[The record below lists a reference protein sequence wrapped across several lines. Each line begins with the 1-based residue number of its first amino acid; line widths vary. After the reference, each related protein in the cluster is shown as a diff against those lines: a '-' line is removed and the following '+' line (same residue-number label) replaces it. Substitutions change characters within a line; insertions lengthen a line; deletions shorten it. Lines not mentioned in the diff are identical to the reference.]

1 MRNIYPFGKA
11 PFVIL
16 IIAIISG
23 VVFGVMRLRE
33 NESRPDLILAIQAEI
48 HVKPYTKAIAQF
60 NKENFV
66 IDEKTGERRNARVVL
81 QRVQKEVLMSRLQS
95 AMQTGCDVP
104 DVVEILEGTIG
115 YFTRGPLENVGFVD
129 LTERLREDGL
139 LDPKNMVQTRYPLW
153 SSREHIFALPHDVH
167 PSCLCYRVDLIKELG
182 IDVTKLKTWD
192 DFVKEGQRITIPQKR
207 YMIDMADDSMIS
219 LIILLSQ
226 HGFDLFDAYGNVAFD
241 KPGVADV
248 VAWFVK
254 QTSGKTRIAFPA
266 GDGQNFYQA
275 MNEGL
280 DLFFFTPDW
289 RTAQFMLDNPRQKGN
304 LALMPMPVWADENGN
319 QLPGTYQTGTWGGTG
334 LAITK
339 HSKNQDLAWKFA
351 KYLYTK
357 TEDLGER
364 FLLTNIV
371 PPIKASWELPEF
383 KQKSDFYKHMFHDPA
398 TGELVAEYVSI
409 GEMYASQADGTPPR
423 YVTAYT
429 TQAETQMLNVYYAA
443 REYYNSAEYE
453 KHGDKGLMELIEK
466 KLKEN
471 ADYVRTLVARN
482 VFLSRDAEKAA
493 AARAEAET
501 KSEQEQ

>member
-16 IIAIISG
+16 VIAIISG
-23 VVFGVMRLRE
+23 IVFVGMRLRE
-33 NESRPDLILAIQAEI
+33 TESRPDLILAIQAEI
-48 HVKPYTKAIAQF
+48 HVKPYQKAIDQF
-60 NKENFV
+60 NKENNC
-66 IDEKTGERRNARVVL
+66 KVVL

-248 VAWFVK
+248 VAWFVH

-319 QLPGTYQTGTWGGTG
+319 QLPGTYKTGTWGGTG

-357 TEDLGER
+357 VEDLGER
-364 FLLTNIV
+364 FLQTNIV

-383 KQKSDFYKHMFHDPA
+383 KKKSDFYKHMFHDPA
-398 TGELVAEYVSI
+398 TGELVADYVSI

-429 TQAETQMLNVYYAA
+429 TQAETQLLNVYYAA
-443 REYYNSAEYE
+443 REHYL
-453 KHGDKGLMELIEK
+453 KHGDEGMMELIEK

-471 ADYVRTLVARN
+471 ADYVRSLVARN
-482 VFLSRDAEKAA
+482 VFLTRDAEKAA
-493 AARAEAET
+493 AARAAAET

>member
-33 NESRPDLILAIQAEI
+33 TGSRPDLILAIQAEI
-48 HVKPYTKAIAQF
+48 HVKPYQKAIDQF
-60 NKENFV
+60 NKEN
-66 IDEKTGERRNARVVL
+66 NCRVVL

-139 LDPKNMVQTRYPLW
+139 LDPANMVQTRYPLW

-167 PSCLCYRVDLIKELG
+167 PTCLCYRVDLIQELG

-219 LIILLSQ
+219 LIILMSQ
-226 HGFDLFDAYGNVAFD
+226 RGFDLFDAYGNVSFD
-241 KPGVADV
+241 RPEVAEV
-248 VAWFVK
+248 VDWFVH
-254 QTSGKTRIAFPA
+254 QTSGKDRIAFPA

-289 RTAQFMLDNPRQKGN
+289 RTAQFQLDNPRQKGN
-304 LALMPMPVWADENGN
+304 LALMPLPYWGGPDGEP
-319 QLPGTYQTGTWGGTG
+319 LPGSYKTGTWGGTG

-339 HSKNQDLAWKFA
+339 HSKNQELAWKFA

-364 FLLTNIV
+364 FALTNIV
-371 PPIKASWELPEF
+371 PPIKASWKLPEF
-383 KQKSDFYKHMFHDPA
+383 TQKSDFYKHMFHDET
-398 TGELVAEYVSI
+398 TGELKADFVSI
-409 GEMYASQADGTPPR
+409 GEMYASQADFTPPR

-429 TQAETQMLNVYYAA
+429 TQAETQLLNVYYAA
-443 REYYNSAEYE
+443 RDYYL
-453 KHGDKGLMELIEK
+453 KHGDEGLREMIQKNLNEK
-466 KLKEN
+466 AE
-471 ADYVRTLVARN
+471 YVRSLVARN
-482 VFLSRDAEKAA
+482 VFLTRDAEKAA
-493 AARAEAET
+493 AAKAAADN

>member
-33 NESRPDLILAIQAEI
+33 TGSRPDLILAIQAEI
-48 HVKPYTKAIAQF
+48 HVKPYQKAIDQF
-60 NKENFV
+60 NKENFIV
-66 IDEKTGERRNARVVL
+66 DEKTGERRNVKVVL

-139 LDPKNMVQTRYPLW
+139 LDPANMVQTRYPLW

-167 PSCLCYRVDLIKELG
+167 PTCLCYRVDLIQELG

-226 HGFDLFDAYGNVAFD
+226 RGFDLFDAYGNVSFD
-241 KPGVADV
+241 RPEVAEV
-248 VAWFVK
+248 VDWFVH
-254 QTSGKTRIAFPA
+254 QTSGKNRIAFPA

-289 RTAQFMLDNPRQKGN
+289 RTAQFQLDNPRQKGN
-304 LALMPMPVWADENGN
+304 LALMPLPYWGGPDGEP
-319 QLPGTYQTGTWGGTG
+319 LPGSYKTGTWGGTG

-339 HSKNQDLAWKFA
+339 HSKNQELAWKFA

-364 FLLTNIV
+364 FALTNIV

-383 KQKSDFYKHMFHDPA
+383 KQKSDFYKHMFHDEA
-398 TGELVAEYVSI
+398 TGELKADFVSI
-409 GEMYASQADGTPPR
+409 GEMYASQADFTPPR

-429 TQAETQMLNVYYAA
+429 TQAETQLLNVYYAA
-443 REYYNSAEYE
+443 RDHYL
-453 KHGDKGLMELIEK
+453 KHGDEGLREMIQKNLNEK
-466 KLKEN
+466 AE
-471 ADYVRTLVARN
+471 YVRSLVSRN
-482 VFLSRDAEKAA
+482 VFLTRDAEKAA
-493 AARAEAET
+493 ASKAAADN

>member
-33 NESRPDLILAIQAEI
+33 TGSRPDLILAIQAEI
-48 HVKPYTKAIAQF
+48 HVKPYQKAIAQF
-60 NKENFV
+60 NKENNC
-66 IDEKTGERRNARVVL
+66 KVVL

-139 LDPKNMVQTRYPLW
+139 LDSANMVQTRYPLW

-167 PSCLCYRVDLIKELG
+167 PTCLCYRVDLIQELG

-219 LIILLSQ
+219 LIILMSQ
-226 HGFDLFDAYGNVAFD
+226 RGFDLFDAYGNVSFD
-241 KPGVADV
+241 RPEVAEV
-248 VAWFVK
+248 VDWFVH
-254 QTSGKTRIAFPA
+254 QTSGKNRIAFPA

-289 RTAQFMLDNPRQKGN
+289 RTAQFQLDNPRQKGN
-304 LALMPMPVWADENGN
+304 LALMPLPYWGGPDGEP
-319 QLPGTYQTGTWGGTG
+319 LPGSYKTGTWGGTG

-339 HSKNQDLAWKFA
+339 HCKNQELAWKFA

-364 FLLTNIV
+364 FALTNIV
-371 PPIKASWELPEF
+371 PPIKASWKLPEF
-383 KQKSDFYKHMFHDPA
+383 TQKSDFYKHMFHDEA
-398 TGELVAEYVSI
+398 TGELKADFVSI
-409 GEMYASQADGTPPR
+409 GEMYASQADFTPPR

-429 TQAETQMLNVYYAA
+429 TQAETQLLNVYYAA
-443 REYYNSAEYE
+443 RDYYLKNGDNGLREMIQKNLNEKAEY
-453 KHGDKGLMELIEK
+453 
-466 KLKEN
+466 
-471 ADYVRTLVARN
+471 VRSLVARN
-482 VFLSRDAEKAA
+482 VFLTRDAQKAA
-493 AARAEAET
+493 AAKAEAEN

>member
-33 NESRPDLILAIQAEI
+33 TGSRPDLILAIQAEI
-48 HVKPYTKAIAQF
+48 HVKPYQKAIDQF
-60 NKENFV
+60 NKEN
-66 IDEKTGERRNARVVL
+66 NCRVVL

-139 LDPKNMVQTRYPLW
+139 LDPANMVQTRYPLW

-167 PSCLCYRVDLIKELG
+167 PTCLCYRVDLIQELG

-226 HGFDLFDAYGNVAFD
+226 RGFDLFDAYGNVSFD
-241 KPGVADV
+241 RPEVAEV
-248 VAWFVK
+248 VDWFVH
-254 QTSGKTRIAFPA
+254 QTSGKNRIAFPA

-289 RTAQFMLDNPRQKGN
+289 RTAQFQLDNPRQKGN
-304 LALMPMPVWADENGN
+304 LALMPLPYWGGPDGEP
-319 QLPGTYQTGTWGGTG
+319 LPGSYKTGTWGGTG

-364 FLLTNIV
+364 FALTNIV

-383 KQKSDFYKHMFHDPA
+383 KQKSDFYKHMFHDEA
-398 TGELVAEYVSI
+398 TGELKADFVSI
-409 GEMYASQADGTPPR
+409 GEMYASQADFTPPR

-429 TQAETQMLNVYYAA
+429 TQAETQLLNVYYAA
-443 REYYNSAEYE
+443 RDHYL
-453 KHGDKGLMELIEK
+453 KHGDEGLREMIQKNLNEK
-466 KLKEN
+466 
-471 ADYVRTLVARN
+471 ADYVRSLVARN
-482 VFLSRDAEKAA
+482 VFLTRDAEKAA
-493 AARAEAET
+493 AAKTAAADN

>member
-23 VVFGVMRLRE
+23 IVFGVMRLRE

-48 HVKPYTKAIAQF
+48 HVKPYQKAIDQF
-60 NKENFV
+60 NKENNC
-66 IDEKTGERRNARVVL
+66 KVVL

-226 HGFDLFDAYGNVAFD
+226 RGFDLFDAFGNVAFD
-241 KPGVADV
+241 KPEVAEV
-248 VAWFVK
+248 IAWFVH
-254 QTSGKTRIAFPA
+254 QTSGKDRIAFPA

-289 RTAQFMLDNPRQKGN
+289 RTAQFMLDNPRQKGT

-351 KYLYTK
+351 KFLYMK
-357 TEDLGER
+357 VDDLGER

-371 PPIKASWELPEF
+371 PAVRAAWELPEF

-429 TQAETQMLNVYYAA
+429 TQAETQLLNVYYAA
-443 REYYNSAEYE
+443 RDHYV
-453 KHGDKGLMELIEK
+453 KHGDEGMMELINK

-471 ADYVRTLVARN
+471 ADYVRSLVARN
-482 VFLSRDAEKAA
+482 VFLTRDAQKAA
-493 AARAEAET
+493 AAKAEAET

>member
-48 HVKPYTKAIAQF
+48 HVKPYQKAIAQF
-60 NKENFV
+60 NKEN
-66 IDEKTGERRNARVVL
+66 NCRVVL

-167 PSCLCYRVDLIKELG
+167 PTCLCYRVDLIQELG

-226 HGFDLFDAYGNVAFD
+226 RGFDLFDAYGNVSFD
-241 KPGVADV
+241 RPEVAEV
-248 VAWFVK
+248 VDWFVH
-254 QTSGKTRIAFPA
+254 QTSGKDRIAFPA

-319 QLPGTYQTGTWGGTG
+319 QLPGTYKTGTWGGTG

-339 HSKNQDLAWKFA
+339 HCKNQDLAWKFA

-383 KQKSDFYKHMFHDPA
+383 KKKSDFYKHMFHDPA
-398 TGELVAEYVSI
+398 TGELVADFVSI

-429 TQAETQMLNVYYAA
+429 TQAETQLLNVYYDA
-443 REYYNSAEYE
+443 RDYYL
-453 KHGDKGLMELIEK
+453 KHGDEGLLERIQKNLEEK
-466 KLKEN
+466 AE
-471 ADYVRTLVARN
+471 YVRSLVARN
-482 VFLSRDAEKAA
+482 VFLTRDAEKAA
-493 AARAEAET
+493 TAKVATET

>member
-16 IIAIISG
+16 IIAIVSG
-23 VVFGVMRLRE
+23 IVFFWMRLGE
-33 NESRPDLILAIQAEI
+33 KKDRPDLILAIQAEI
-48 HVKPYTKAIAQF
+48 HVKPYTKAIEQF
-60 NKENFV
+60 NKEN
-66 IDEKTGERRNARVVL
+66 NCNVVL

-104 DVVEILEGTIG
+104 DIVEMLEGTIG

-129 LTERLREDGL
+129 LTERLKEDGFM
-139 LDPKNMVQTRYPLW
+139 DPAKMVQTRYALW
-153 SSREHIFALPHDVH
+153 SSRGHIFALPHDVH

-192 DFVKEGQRITIPQKR
+192 DFVKEGQRITVPGKR
-207 YMIDMADDSMIS
+207 YMIDMSDNNMVS
-219 LIILLSQ
+219 LIILLTQ
-226 HGFDLFDAYGNVAFD
+226 RGFDLFDADGKVAFD
-241 KPGVADV
+241 KPEVAELI
-248 VAWFVK
+248 AWFVR
-254 QTSGKTRIAFPA
+254 QTTPNTKTRIAFPA

-304 LALMPMPVWADENGN
+304 LALMPMPIWADKDGN
-319 QLPGTYQTGTWGGTG
+319 QLPGSYKTGTWGGSG

-339 HSKNQDLAWKFA
+339 HCKNQDLAWKFA

-371 PPIKASWELPEF
+371 PPIKASWELPEL
-383 KQKSDFYKHMFHDPA
+383 KQKSYFYKHMFHDPV
-398 TGELVAEYVSI
+398 TGDLVDEFVSI
-409 GEMYASQADGTPPR
+409 GEYYASQADGTPPH
-423 YVTAYT
+423 YITAYT
-429 TQAETQMLNVYYAA
+429 RQAETQLLDVYYDA
-443 REYYNSAEYE
+443 RQYYESKPNASDA
-453 KHGDKGLMELIEK
+453 DLLARITPRLK
-466 KLKEN
+466 KN
-471 ADYVRTLVARN
+471 ADNVRKMINFN
-482 VFLSRDAEKAA
+482 VFLRDSENKTDAAVASAEPATGSK
-493 AARAEAET
+493 
-501 KSEQEQ
+501 EQ

>member
-16 IIAIISG
+16 VIAIISG
-23 VVFGVMRLRE
+23 IVFVGMRLRE
-33 NESRPDLILAIQAEI
+33 TESRPDLILAIQAEI
-48 HVKPYTKAIAQF
+48 HVKPYQKAIDQF
-60 NKENFV
+60 NKENNC
-66 IDEKTGERRNARVVL
+66 KVVL

-248 VAWFVK
+248 IVWFVH

-304 LALMPMPVWADENGN
+304 LALMPMPIWADENGN
-319 QLPGTYQTGTWGGTG
+319 QLPGTYKTGTWGGTG

-339 HSKNQDLAWKFA
+339 HSKNQELAWKFA

-383 KQKSDFYKHMFHDPA
+383 KQKSDFYKHMFHDPE
-398 TGELVAEYVSI
+398 TGELRDEFVSI

-429 TQAETQMLNVYYAA
+429 TQAETQLLNVYYAA
-443 REYYNSAEYE
+443 REHYLKN
-453 KHGDKGLMELIEK
+453 GDEGMKELIEK

-471 ADYVRTLVARN
+471 ADYVRSLVARN

-493 AARAEAET
+493 AAKAAAAET

>member
-16 IIAIISG
+16 IIAIVSG
-23 VVFGVMRLRE
+23 IVFFWMRLGE
-33 NESRPDLILAIQAEI
+33 KKDRPDLILAIQAEI
-48 HVKPYTKAIAQF
+48 HVKPYTKAIEQF
-60 NKENFV
+60 NKEN
-66 IDEKTGERRNARVVL
+66 NCNVVL

-104 DVVEILEGTIG
+104 DVVEMLEGTIG

-129 LTERLREDGL
+129 LTDLLKKDGFM
-139 LDPKNMVQTRYPLW
+139 DPEKMVQTRYALW
-153 SSREHIFALPHDVH
+153 SSRGHIFALPHDVH

-192 DFVKEGQRITIPQKR
+192 DFVKKGREITVPGQR
-207 YMIDMADDSMIS
+207 YMIDMSDNNMVS
-219 LIILLSQ
+219 LIILLTQ
-226 HGFDLFDAYGNVAFD
+226 RGFDLFDADGKVAFD
-241 KPGVADV
+241 KPEVAELI
-248 VAWFVK
+248 AWFVR
-254 QTSGKTRIAFPA
+254 QTTPNTKTRIAFPA

-304 LALMPMPVWADENGN
+304 LALMPMPIWADKDGN
-319 QLPGTYQTGTWGGTG
+319 QLPGSYKTGTWGGSG

-339 HSKNQDLAWKFA
+339 HCKNQELAWKFA

-371 PPIKASWELPEF
+371 PPIKASWALPEL
-383 KQKSDFYKHMFHDPA
+383 KQKSDFYKHMFHDPE
-398 TGELVAEYVSI
+398 TGDLVEEFVSI
-409 GEMYASQADGTPPR
+409 GEMYASQADGTPPH
-423 YVTAYT
+423 YITAYT
-429 TQAETQMLNVYYAA
+429 RQAETQLLDVYYDA
-443 REYYNSAEYE
+443 RQYYESKPNINDAE
-453 KHGDKGLMELIEK
+453 LLARITPRLK
-466 KLKEN
+466 KN
-471 ADYVRTLVARN
+471 ADNVRKMINFN
-482 VFLSRDAEKAA
+482 VFLRDSGNKTVAA
-493 AARAEAET
+493 AASAEPAT
-501 KSEQEQ
+501 GSKEQ

>member
-1 MRNIYPFGKA
+1 M
-11 PFVIL
+11 
-16 IIAIISG
+16 
-23 VVFGVMRLRE
+23 
-33 NESRPDLILAIQAEI
+33 
-48 HVKPYTKAIAQF
+48 
-60 NKENFV
+60 
-66 IDEKTGERRNARVVL
+66 
-81 QRVQKEVLMSRLQS
+81 
-95 AMQTGCDVP
+95 
-104 DVVEILEGTIG
+104 VEILEGTIG

-192 DFVKEGQRITIPQKR
+192 DFVKEGPRITIPQKR

-357 TEDLGER
+357 VEDLGER

-429 TQAETQMLNVYYAA
+429 TQAETQLLNVYYAA

-453 KHGDKGLMELIEK
+453 KNGDKGMMELIEK

-493 AARAEAET
+493 AARAAAAET

>member
-16 IIAIISG
+16 VIAIISG

-33 NESRPDLILAIQAEI
+33 NKNRVDLVLAIQAEI
-48 HVKPYTKAIAQF
+48 HVKPYTKAIEEF
-60 NKENFV
+60 NKANNC
-66 IDEKTGERRNARVVL
+66 KVVL

-153 SSREHIFALPHDVH
+153 SSREHIFAIPHDVH
-167 PSCLCYRVDLIKELG
+167 PTCLCYRVDLIQELG

-226 HGFDLFDAYGNVAFD
+226 RGFDLFDAYGNVAFD

-248 VAWFVK
+248 VLWFVH

-304 LALMPMPVWADENGN
+304 LALMPLPYWAGPDGEP
-319 QLPGTYQTGTWGGTG
+319 LPGSYRTGTWGGSG

-339 HSKNQDLAWKFA
+339 HCKNQDLAWKFA
-351 KYLYTK
+351 KFLYMK
-357 TEDLGER
+357 VDDLGER
-364 FLLTNIV
+364 FLQTNIV
-371 PPIKASWELPEF
+371 PAVRAAWELPEF

-398 TGELVAEYVSI
+398 TGQLTADFVSI
-409 GEMYASQADGTPPR
+409 GEIYASQADFTPPR

-429 TQAETQMLNVYYAA
+429 TQAETQLLNVYYDA
-443 REYYNSAEYE
+443 RDYYVKN
-453 KHGDKGLMELIEK
+453 GDKGLKERIEK
-466 KLKEN
+466 NLKAKAE
-471 ADYVRTLVARN
+471 YVRSLVARN

-493 AARAEAET
+493 AAKSDAET

>member
-16 IIAIISG
+16 VIAIISG
-23 VVFGVMRLRE
+23 IVFVGMRLRE
-33 NESRPDLILAIQAEI
+33 TESRPDLILAIQAEI
-48 HVKPYTKAIAQF
+48 HVKPYQKAIDQF
-60 NKENFV
+60 NKENNC
-66 IDEKTGERRNARVVL
+66 KVVL

-248 VAWFVK
+248 VAWFVH

-319 QLPGTYQTGTWGGTG
+319 QLPGTYKTGTWGGTG

-339 HSKNQDLAWKFA
+339 HSKNQELAWKFA

-383 KQKSDFYKHMFHDPA
+383 KQKSDFYKHMYHDPA
-398 TGELVAEYVSI
+398 TGDLVDEYVSI

-429 TQAETQMLNVYYAA
+429 TQAETQLLNVYYAA
-443 REYYNSAEYE
+443 REHYL
-453 KHGDKGLMELIEK
+453 KHGDEGMMELIEK

-471 ADYVRTLVARN
+471 ADYVRSLVSRN
-482 VFLSRDAEKAA
+482 VFLTRDAEKAA
-493 AARAEAET
+493 AARAAAET

>member
-16 IIAIISG
+16 IIAIVSG
-23 VVFGVMRLRE
+23 VVFGWMRLRE
-33 NESRPDLILAIQAEI
+33 NKNRVDLVLAIQAEI
-48 HVKPYTKAIAQF
+48 HVKPYQKAIAQF
-60 NKENFV
+60 NKEN
-66 IDEKTGERRNARVVL
+66 NCNVVL

-167 PSCLCYRVDLIKELG
+167 PSCLCYRVDLIQELG

-192 DFVKEGQRITIPQKR
+192 DFVKVGQEITIPQKR

-248 VAWFVK
+248 VLWFVH

-319 QLPGTYQTGTWGGTG
+319 QLPGTYKTGTWGGTG

-339 HSKNQDLAWKFA
+339 HCKNQDLAWKFA

-357 TEDLGER
+357 VEDLGER

-383 KQKSDFYKHMFHDPA
+383 KQKSDFYKHMFHDPV
-398 TGELVAEYVSI
+398 TGDLTADYVSI

-429 TQAETQMLNVYYAA
+429 TQAETQLLNVYYDA
-443 REYYNSAEYE
+443 RDYYVKN
-453 KHGDKGLMELIEK
+453 GDDGLLERIEK
-466 KLKEN
+466 NLKEK
-471 ADYVRTLVARN
+471 ADYVRGLVARN

-493 AARAEAET
+493 AARAEAEAAET

>member
-16 IIAIISG
+16 VIAIISG
-23 VVFGVMRLRE
+23 IVFVGMRLRE
-33 NESRPDLILAIQAEI
+33 TESRPDLILAIQAEI
-48 HVKPYTKAIAQF
+48 HVKPYTKAIEQF

-167 PSCLCYRVDLIKELG
+167 PSCLCYRVDLIRELG

-248 VAWFVK
+248 VAWFVH

-289 RTAQFMLDNPRQKGN
+289 GTAQFMLDNPRQKGN
-304 LALMPMPVWADENGN
+304 LALMPMPIWADENGN
-319 QLPGTYQTGTWGGTG
+319 QLPGTYKTGTWGGTG

-339 HSKNQDLAWKFA
+339 HSKNQELAWKFA

-398 TGELVAEYVSI
+398 TGDLVDEFVSI

-429 TQAETQMLNVYYAA
+429 TQAETQLLNVYYAA
-443 REYYNSAEYE
+443 REHYL
-453 KHGDKGLMELIEK
+453 KHGDEGMMELIEK

-471 ADYVRTLVARN
+471 ADYVRSLVARN
-482 VFLSRDAEKAA
+482 VFLTRDAEKAA
-493 AARAEAET
+493 AARAAAET

>member
-33 NESRPDLILAIQAEI
+33 TGSRPDLILAIQAEI
-48 HVKPYTKAIAQF
+48 HVKPYQKAIDQF
-60 NKENFV
+60 NKEN
-66 IDEKTGERRNARVVL
+66 NCRVVL

-139 LDPKNMVQTRYPLW
+139 LDPANMVQTRYPLW

-167 PSCLCYRVDLIKELG
+167 PTCLCYRVDLIQELG

-219 LIILLSQ
+219 LIILMSQ
-226 HGFDLFDAYGNVAFD
+226 RGFDLFDAYGNVSFD
-241 KPGVADV
+241 RPEVAEV
-248 VAWFVK
+248 VDWFVH
-254 QTSGKTRIAFPA
+254 QTSGKNRIAFPA

-319 QLPGTYQTGTWGGTG
+319 QLPGTYKTGTWGGTG

-339 HSKNQDLAWKFA
+339 HCKNQDLAWKFA

-493 AARAEAET
+493 AARVEAET